1 MNNNE
6 IIVKNDEAEMKNYKE
21 AVVNPDFNNNF
32 DMQPLL
38 ATAGTLE
45 ITEEQKKILSAPVDE
60 KKIQIRPDGLVYLS
74 WIEYQSRL
82 DEAFGSAWSLVPQG
96 MPKYDRNT
104 NLILWGFYLIIKG
117 KFVDFAIGQNEYIET
132 NRSMTYG
139 DAIEGAKSNALMR
152 CCKRLGIGLELW
164 DKEFVE
170 MWKSKYAISKYDEN
184 KRRYIW
190 HKKTELANDIF
201 IKDKKEEVKN
211 KEDVKKETQQA
222 YSIIKDVEMFVDCE
236 VEKKDKK
243 GGGIYLSLKL
253 KSPKMTLYCF
263 DTKVIEQLENIK
275 GKFDIHYSTNEAS
288 GRSYN
293 NIVEIVQK

>member
-6 IIVKNDEAEMKNYKE
+6 IIVKNDKQIEMKNYQE
-21 AVVNPDFNNNF
+21 AIVNPDFNNNF

-117 KFVDFAIGQNEYIET
+117 KFVDFAIGQNEYIDT
-132 NRSMTYG
+132 NRNMSYG

-164 DKEFVE
+164 DKDYIQK
-170 MWKSKYAISKYDEN
+170 WKEKYTYKKYDEIK
-184 KRRYIW
+184 KRYLW
-190 HKKTELANDIF
+190 YKKSDLNEEKHKIDVKEE
-201 IKDKKEEVKN
+201 KKEE
-211 KEDVKKETQQA
+211 QQA
-222 YSIIKDVEMFVDCE
+222 YSIVKDVEMLVDCE
-236 VEKKDKK
+236 IEKKEKNDRT
-243 GGGIYLSLKL
+243 YLSLKL
-253 KSPKMTLYCF
+253 KSPNMTLYCF
-263 DTKVIEQLENIK
+263 DTKVIEKLSEIK
-275 GKFDIHYSTNEAS
+275 GKFDIHYTTRESN
-288 GRSYN
+288 GRSFN
-293 NIVEIVQK
+293 NIIEIVQK

>member
-6 IIVKNDEAEMKNYKE
+6 IIVKNDKQIEMKNYQE
-21 AVVNPDFNNNF
+21 AIVNPDFNNNF

-45 ITEEQKKILSAPVDE
+45 ITEEQKKILSAPIDE

-117 KFVDFAIGQNEYIET
+117 KFVDFAIGQNEYIDT
-132 NRSMTYG
+132 NRTMTYG
-139 DAIEGAKSNALMR
+139 DAIEGSKSNALMR

-164 DKEFVE
+164 DRDYVEKWKE
-170 MWKSKYAISKYDEN
+170 KYAYKKYDEIK
-184 KRRYIW
+184 KRYLW
-190 HKKTELANDIF
+190 YKKSDLNEEQHKSDVKEA
-201 IKDKKEEVKN
+201 KKEDKKEE
-211 KEDVKKETQQA
+211 QQA
-222 YSIIKDVEMFVDCE
+222 YSIIKDVENLVDCE
-236 VEKKDKK
+236 IEKKEKK
-243 GGGIYLSLKL
+243 GGGVYLSLKL

-263 DTKVIEQLENIK
+263 DTKIIDKLLEIK
-275 GKFDIHYSTNEAS
+275 GKFDIHYSTSEVS
-288 GRSYN
+288 GRSFN
-293 NIVEIVQK
+293 NIIEIVQK